1 MSMWNRRAGFH
12 DSPPLLEHSE
22 QLLRSGRIRWLGQ
35 ELSMS
40 QPRARIA
47 SQLGLALAVILA
59 IVISGSTVFALR
71 SLDTANLAT
80 REEHLASEARLLAD
94 QLSTFHGTLRES
106 TQRLSGLFE
115 KRFSAGLSIHPDEPV
130 SVAGTQTP
138 GLHLGSEVLNNNF
151 KEVDEFKQMTAGV
164 ATLFVR
170 SGEDF
175 VRVSTSLTKQDGTRA
190 IGTLLDHAHPAYAK
204 LMAGQGYVGRALLFD
219 RSYMT
224 QYTPVRDGSG
234 KVIAVLFV
242 GFDYTDAQNA
252 QFANLKRFRIGQN
265 GSLAL
270 LDEQNKWLVAPA
282 GVQALDHAVPVI
294 KGLAAKPGK
303 GEFWSDTAEDFYS
316 IAVPFDG
323 GPWSVV
329 ASMPKAEIR
338 AVTWSVGTQLAIG
351 SLLAMLI
358 AVGAAM
364 WLLRSKLQ
372 PLGDLVRQAEALGAG
387 DLSVRLNVA
396 SNDEIGQLSR
406 AFNQMSQALSTMVE
420 HIRRSSEEVNSRAQA
435 LSGLSGGAYE
445 GMEQQSGEITSM
457 AGAVEEFSATS
468 LNIADN
474 MGATQR
480 LAQENAQQTQIG
492 RSSMEEASSS
502 LEQIAGALNTTATVI
517 NTLGQRSQEIGGIVS
532 VITSIAEQTNL
543 LALNAAIEAA
553 RAGEQGRGVAVV
565 ADEVRNLASRTRQAT
580 DEISGMIHSIQ
591 QETGNAISTMEQG
604 NVLMQEGLSRNANV
618 ASALARIDEQSR
630 SAGQQFAAITTATQ
644 EQSSTATLLS
654 SNLQSIALANSE
666 QREVVSNLAVTAKEL
681 EKLAADLRSEVDR
694 FR

>member
-1 MSMWNRRAGFH
+1 
-12 DSPPLLEHSE
+12 
-22 QLLRSGRIRWLGQ
+22 
-35 ELSMS
+35 MS

-47 SQLGLALAVILA
+47 SQLGIALAVILA
-59 IVISGSTVFALR
+59 IVISCSTVFALR

-115 KRFSAGLSIHPDEPV
+115 KRFSAGLSLHPEQPV
-130 SVAGTQTP
+130 TVAGVQTP

-151 KEVDEFKQMTAGV
+151 QEVDEFKQMTAGV

-170 SGEDF
+170 NGDDF
-175 VRVSTSLTKQDGTRA
+175 IRVSTSLSKQDGTRA
-190 IGTLLDHAHPAYAK
+190 IGTLLDHAHPAYAR
-204 LMAGQGYVGRALLFD
+204 LMAGQSYVGRALLFE

-224 QYTPVRDGSG
+224 QYTPVRDSG
-234 KVIAVLFV
+234 GRVIAVLFV

-252 QFANLKRFRIGQN
+252 QFANLKRFRIGQT

-270 LDEQNKWLVAPA
+270 LDEQGKWLVPIA
-282 GVQALDHAVPVI
+282 GVQALEQAAPT
-294 KGLAAKPGK
+294 LAALAKTPGR
-303 GEFWSDTAEDFYS
+303 GEFWSDKSEDFYS
-316 IAVPFDG
+316 VAVPFEG

-329 ASMPKAEIR
+329 ASMPQAEIR
-338 AVTWSVGTQLAIG
+338 AVTWSVGIQLAIG

-358 AVGAAM
+358 AVGAAV
-364 WLLRSKLQ
+364 WLLRSKLA

-387 DLSVRLNVA
+387 DLSVRLNV
-396 SNDEIGQLSR
+396 SSHDEIGQLAR

-420 HIRRSSEEVNSRAQA
+420 HIRKASQEVNSRAQA

-474 MGATQR
+474 MGSTQL
-480 LAQENAQQTQIG
+480 LAQENAQQTRIG
-492 RSSMEEASSS
+492 RTSMDEASSS
-502 LEQIAGALNTTATVI
+502 LEQIAGALNSTATVI
-517 NTLGQRSQEIGGIVS
+517 NTLGQRSQEIGGIVG

-553 RAGEQGRGVAVV
+553 RAGEQGRGFAVV

-580 DEISGMIHSIQ
+580 DEISLMIQSIQ

-604 NVLMQEGLSRNANV
+604 KVLMEEGLSRNANV

-630 SAGQQFAAITTATQ
+630 SAGQQFSAITTATQ

-666 QREVVSNLAVTAKEL
+666 QREVVSHLAVTAKEL
-681 EKLAADLRSEVDR
+681 ESLAAELRQEVDR

>member
-1 MSMWNRRAGFH
+1 
-12 DSPPLLEHSE
+12 
-22 QLLRSGRIRWLGQ
+22 
-35 ELSMS
+35 MS

-175 VRVSTSLTKQDGTRA
+175 VRVSTSLTKQDGSRA

-224 QYTPVRDGSG
+224 QYTPVRDSSG

-252 QFANLKRFRIGQN
+252 QFANLKRFRIGQT

-282 GVQALDHAVPVI
+282 GVQAPDQAVPVVN
-294 KGLAAKPGK
+294 GLAKTPGK
-303 GEFWSDTAEDFYS
+303 GQFWSDKGEDFYS

-351 SLLAMLI
+351 SLLAMLL
-358 AVGAAM
+358 AVGSVV
-364 WLLRSKLQ
+364 WLLRSKLA
-372 PLGDLVRQAEALGAG
+372 PLSDLVRQAEALGAG
-387 DLSVRLNVA
+387 DLSVRLNV
-396 SNDEIGQLSR
+396 SSHDEIGQLSR

-420 HIRRSSEEVNSRAQA
+420 HIRRASEEVNSRAQA
-435 LSGLSGGAYE
+435 LSGLSGGAYD

-474 MGATQR
+474 MGNTQR

-553 RAGEQGRGVAVV
+553 RAGEQGRGFAVV
-565 ADEVRNLASRTRQAT
+565 ADEVRSLASRTRQAT
-580 DEISGMIHSIQ
+580 DEISSMIHSIQ

-604 NVLMQEGLSRNANV
+604 NLLMQEGLSRNANV

-630 SAGQQFAAITTATQ
+630 SAGEQFAAITTATQ

-681 EKLAADLRSEVDR
+681 ESLAADLRQEVDR

>member
-1 MSMWNRRAGFH
+1 
-12 DSPPLLEHSE
+12 
-22 QLLRSGRIRWLGQ
+22 
-35 ELSMS
+35 MS

-59 IVISGSTVFALR
+59 VVISGSTVFALR
-71 SLDTANLAT
+71 SLDSANLDT

-115 KRFSAGLSIHPDEPV
+115 KRFGAGLSVQADQPV
-130 SVAGTQTP
+130 AVAGVQTP
-138 GLHLGSEVLNNNF
+138 SLYLGKALLNNNF
-151 KEVDEFKQMTAGV
+151 GDVDEFKQISGGV
-164 ATLFVR
+164 ATVFVR
-170 SGEDF
+170 SGDDF
-175 VRVSTSLTKQDGTRA
+175 IRISTSLTKQDGSRA
-190 IGTLLDHAHPAYAK
+190 IGTVLDRQGPAYSRVVG
-204 LMAGQGYVGRALLFD
+204 GQTYIGRAVLFD

-224 QYTPVRDGSG
+224 QYSPVRDASG
-234 KVIAVLFV
+234 KVIAVLFI
-242 GFDYTDAQNA
+242 GFDYTDEQNA
-252 QFANLKRFRIGQN
+252 QFDNLKRFRIGQT

-270 LDEQNKWLVAPA
+270 LDEQKHWLVPPA
-282 GVQALDHAVPVI
+282 GVQAPDQAVPVMLD
-294 KGLAAKPGK
+294 LAKAPGK
-303 GEFWSDTAEDFYS
+303 GRFWSDKQEDFYS
-316 IAVPFDG
+316 VSVPFAG

-338 AVTWSVGTQLAIG
+338 AVTWSVGIRLVIG
-351 SLLAMLI
+351 SMLAMLL
-358 AVGAAM
+358 AVGATV
-364 WLLRSKLQ
+364 WLLRSKLA
-372 PLGDLVRQAEALGAG
+372 PLSDLVRQAEALGGG
-387 DLSVRLNVA
+387 DLSARLNV
-396 SNDEIGQLSR
+396 SSHDEIGQLARS
-406 AFNQMSQALSTMVE
+406 FNQMGEALSTMVS
-420 HIRRSSEEVNSRAQA
+420 HIRRAAEEVNGRAQA

-474 MGATQR
+474 MGNTER
-480 LAQENAQQTQIG
+480 LAQENAQQTRIG
-492 RSSMEEASSS
+492 RNSMQEASSS
-502 LEQIAGALNTTATVI
+502 LEHIATALNSTATVI
-517 NTLGQRSQEIGGIVS
+517 NTLGQRSQEIGGIVG

-553 RAGEQGRGVAVV
+553 RAGEQGRGFAVV

-580 DEISGMIHSIQ
+580 DEISGMIQSIQ

-604 NVLMQEGLSRNANV
+604 NALMQEGLSRNADV

-666 QREVVSNLAVTAKEL
+666 QREVVSNLAITAKEL
-681 EKLAADLRSEVDR
+681 ETLAAGLRQEVDR

>member
-1 MSMWNRRAGFH
+1 
-12 DSPPLLEHSE
+12 
-22 QLLRSGRIRWLGQ
+22 
-35 ELSMS
+35 MS

-59 IVISGSTVFALR
+59 VVISGSTVFALR
-71 SLDTANLAT
+71 SLDSANLDT

-115 KRFSAGLSIHPDEPV
+115 KRFGAGLSVQADQPV
-130 SVAGTQTP
+130 AVAGVQTP
-138 GLHLGSEVLNNNF
+138 SLYLGKVLLNNNF
-151 KEVDEFKQMTAGV
+151 DGVDEFKQMSGGV
-164 ATLFVR
+164 ATVFVR
-170 SGEDF
+170 SGDDF
-175 VRVSTSLTKQDGTRA
+175 IRISTSLTKQDGSRA
-190 IGTLLDHAHPAYAK
+190 IGTVLDRQGPAYSRVVG
-204 LMAGQGYVGRALLFD
+204 GQTYIGRAVLFD

-224 QYTPVRDGSG
+224 QYSPVRDASG
-234 KVIAVLFV
+234 KVIAVLFI

-252 QFANLKRFRIGQN
+252 QFANLKRFRIGQT

-270 LDEQNKWLVAPA
+270 LDEQKHWLVAPA
-282 GVQALDHAVPVI
+282 GVQAPDQAVPVMLD
-294 KGLAAKPGK
+294 LAKAAGK
-303 GEFWSDTAEDFYS
+303 GRFWSDKHEDFYS
-316 IAVPFDG
+316 VSVPFDG
-323 GPWSVV
+323 GPWAVV

-338 AVTWSVGTQLAIG
+338 AVTWSVGTRLVIG
-351 SLLAMLI
+351 SLLAMLL
-358 AVGAAM
+358 AVGATV
-364 WLLRSKLQ
+364 WLLRSKLA
-372 PLGDLVRQAEALGAG
+372 PLSDLVRQAEALGAG
-387 DLSVRLNVA
+387 DLSARLNV
-396 SNDEIGQLSR
+396 SSHDEIGQLARS
-406 AFNQMSQALSTMVE
+406 FNQMGEALSTMVS
-420 HIRRSSEEVNSRAQA
+420 HIRKASEEVNGRAQA

-474 MGATQR
+474 MGNTER
-480 LAQENAQQTQIG
+480 LAQENAQQTRIG
-492 RSSMEEASSS
+492 RNSMQEASSS
-502 LEQIAGALNTTATVI
+502 LEHIATALNSTATVI
-517 NTLGQRSQEIGGIVS
+517 NTLGQRSQEIGGIVG

-553 RAGEQGRGVAVV
+553 RAGEQGRGFAVV

-580 DEISGMIHSIQ
+580 DEISGMIQSIQ

-604 NVLMQEGLSRNANV
+604 NALMQEGLSRNADV

-666 QREVVSNLAVTAKEL
+666 QREVVSNLAITAKEL
-681 EKLAADLRSEVDR
+681 ETLAAGLRQEVDR

>member
-1 MSMWNRRAGFH
+1 
-12 DSPPLLEHSE
+12 
-22 QLLRSGRIRWLGQ
+22 
-35 ELSMS
+35 MS

-59 IVISGSTVFALR
+59 VVISGSTVFALR
-71 SLDTANLAT
+71 SLDSANLDT

-94 QLSTFHGTLRES
+94 QLNTFHSTLRES

-115 KRFSAGLSIHPDEPV
+115 KRFGAGLSVRADQPV
-130 SVAGTQTP
+130 TVAGVQTP
-138 GLHLGSEVLNNNF
+138 SLYLGSDVLNNDF
-151 KEVDEFKQMTAGV
+151 DEVDEFKDNSGGV
-164 ATLFVR
+164 ATVFVR
-170 SGEDF
+170 NGEDF
-175 VRVSTSLTKQDGTRA
+175 IRVSTSLTKQDGSRA
-190 IGTLLDHAHPAYAK
+190 IGTALDHQHPAYQR
-204 LMAGQGYVGRALLFD
+204 LLGGQGYVGRAVLFE

-224 QYTPVRDGSG
+224 QYTPVRDAAG

-252 QFANLKRFRIGQN
+252 QFDNLKRFRIGKT

-270 LDEQNKWLVAPA
+270 LDEQKHWLVPPA
-282 GVQALDHAVPVI
+282 GVQALDPAIPLMLD
-294 KGLAAKPGK
+294 LAKTPGK
-303 GEFWSDTAEDFYS
+303 GRFWSDKNEDFYS
-316 IAVPFDG
+316 VSVPFEG

-329 ASMPKAEIR
+329 ASMPKSEIR
-338 AVTWSVGTQLAIG
+338 EVTWAVGIRLVIG
-351 SLLAMLI
+351 SVLAMLF
-358 AVGAAM
+358 AVGAAV

-372 PLGDLVRQAEALGAG
+372 PLSDLVRQAEALGAG
-387 DLSVRLNVA
+387 DLSVRLNV
-396 SNDEIGQLSR
+396 SSHDEIGQLARS
-406 AFNQMSQALSTMVE
+406 FNQMGEALSTMVS
-420 HIRRSSEEVNSRAQA
+420 HIRKAAEEVNSRAKA

-474 MGATQR
+474 MGNTER
-480 LAQENAQQTQIG
+480 LAQENAQQTRIG
-492 RSSMEEASSS
+492 RTSMQEASSS
-502 LEQIAGALNTTATVI
+502 LEHIATALNSTATVI
-517 NTLGQRSQEIGGIVS
+517 NTLGQRSQEIGGIVG

-553 RAGEQGRGVAVV
+553 RAGEQGRGFAVV

-580 DEISGMIHSIQ
+580 DEISGMIQSIQ
-591 QETGNAISTMEQG
+591 HETGNAITTMEHG
-604 NVLMQEGLSRNANV
+604 NMLMQEGLSRNADV

-630 SAGQQFAAITTATQ
+630 SAGQQFAAITTATH

-666 QREVVSNLAVTAKEL
+666 QREVVSNLAITAKEL
-681 EKLAADLRSEVDR
+681 ETLAAGLRQEVDR

>member
-1 MSMWNRRAGFH
+1 
-12 DSPPLLEHSE
+12 
-22 QLLRSGRIRWLGQ
+22 
-35 ELSMS
+35 MS

-115 KRFSAGLSIHPDEPV
+115 KRFSAGLSVHPDEPV
-130 SVAGTQTP
+130 SVAGVQTP

-151 KEVDEFKQMTAGV
+151 QEVDEFKQMTAGV
-164 ATLFVR
+164 ATVFVR

-175 VRVSTSLTKQDGTRA
+175 IRVSTSLSKQDGSRA
-190 IGTLLDHAHPAYAK
+190 IGTLLDHAHPAYAR
-204 LMAGQGYVGRALLFD
+204 LIAGQSYVGRALLFE

-224 QYTPVRDGSG
+224 QYTPVRDTSG

-252 QFANLKRFRIGQN
+252 QFANLQRFRIGQT

-270 LDEQNKWLVAPA
+270 LDEQSKWLVPIA
-282 GVQALDHAVPVI
+282 GVQALDQAIPAIVD
-294 KGLAAKPGK
+294 LAKTPGK
-303 GEFWSDTAEDFYS
+303 GEFWSDKSQAFYS
-316 IAVPFDG
+316 VAVPFDG

-329 ASMPKAEIR
+329 ASMPKTEIS
-338 AVTWSVGTQLAIG
+338 AVTWSVGIQLAIG

-358 AVGAAM
+358 AVGSAV
-364 WLLRSKLQ
+364 WLLRSKLA

-387 DLSVRLNVA
+387 DLSVRLNVS
-396 SNDEIGQLSR
+396 SNDEIGQLAR

-420 HIRRSSEEVNSRAQA
+420 HIRKASAEVNSRAQA

-474 MGATQR
+474 MSNTQR
-480 LAQENAQQTQIG
+480 MAQENAQQTQIG
-492 RSSMEEASSS
+492 RTSMTEASSS
-502 LEQIAGALNTTATVI
+502 LEQIAGALNSTATVI
-517 NTLGQRSQEIGGIVS
+517 NTLGQRSQEIGGIVG
-532 VITSIAEQTNL
+532 VITAIADQTNL

-553 RAGEQGRGVAVV
+553 RAGEQGRGFAVV
-565 ADEVRNLASRTRQAT
+565 ADEVRNLASRTREAT
-580 DEISGMIHSIQ
+580 DEISSMIQSIQ
-591 QETGNAISTMEQG
+591 QETGNAVSTMEQG
-604 NVLMQEGLSRNANV
+604 NLLMQEGLSRNANV
-618 ASALARIDEQSR
+618 ASALERIDEQSR

-666 QREVVSNLAVTAKEL
+666 QREVVSNLAITAKEL
-681 EKLAADLRSEVDR
+681 ESLAADLRQEVDR

>member
-1 MSMWNRRAGFH
+1 
-12 DSPPLLEHSE
+12 
-22 QLLRSGRIRWLGQ
+22 
-35 ELSMS
+35 MS

-59 IVISGSTVFALR
+59 VVISGSTVFALR
-71 SLDTANLAT
+71 SLDSANLDT

-94 QLSTFHGTLRES
+94 QLNTFHSTLRES

-115 KRFSAGLSIHPDEPV
+115 KRFGAGLSVRADQPV
-130 SVAGTQTP
+130 AVAGVQTP
-138 GLHLGSEVLNNNF
+138 SLYLGNEVLNNNF
-151 KEVDEFKQMTAGV
+151 EEVDEFKQMSGGV
-164 ATLFVR
+164 ATVFVR
-170 SGEDF
+170 SGDDF
-175 VRVSTSLTKQDGTRA
+175 IRVSTSLTKQDGNRA
-190 IGTLLDHAHPAYAK
+190 IGTVLDRQGAAYQRVAD
-204 LMAGQGYVGRALLFD
+204 GQTYIGRAVLFD

-224 QYTPVRDGSG
+224 QYSPVRDSNG
-234 KVIAVLFV
+234 KVIAVLFI

-252 QFANLKRFRIGQN
+252 QFENLKRFRLGQT

-270 LDEQNKWLVAPA
+270 LDEQKHWLVPPA
-282 GVQALDHAVPVI
+282 GVQAPDQAIAVMLD
-294 KGLAAKPGK
+294 LAKTPGA
-303 GEFWSDTAEDFYS
+303 GRFWSDKNEDFYS
-316 IAVPFDG
+316 VSVPFEG
-323 GPWSVV
+323 GPWAVV

-338 AVTWSVGTQLAIG
+338 AVTWEVGIRLVIG
-351 SLLAMLI
+351 SVLAMLL
-358 AVGAAM
+358 AVGATV
-364 WLLRSKLQ
+364 WLLRSKLA
-372 PLGDLVRQAEALGAG
+372 PLSDLVRQAQALGAG
-387 DLSVRLNVA
+387 DLSARLNV
-396 SNDEIGQLSR
+396 SSHDEIGQLARS
-406 AFNQMSQALSTMVE
+406 FNQMGEALSTMVS
-420 HIRRSSEEVNSRAQA
+420 HIRSAAEQVNSRAQA

-474 MGATQR
+474 MGNTER
-480 LAQENAQQTQIG
+480 LAQETAQQTRIG
-492 RSSMEEASSS
+492 RTSMQEASSS
-502 LEQIAGALNTTATVI
+502 LEHIATALNSTAAVI
-517 NTLGQRSQEIGGIVS
+517 NTLGQRSQEIGGIVG

-553 RAGEQGRGVAVV
+553 RAGEQGRGFAVV

-580 DEISGMIHSIQ
+580 DEISAMIQSIQ
-591 QETGNAISTMEQG
+591 QETGNAISTMEHG
-604 NVLMQEGLSRNANV
+604 KVLMQDGLSRNADV

-681 EKLAADLRSEVDR
+681 ETLAAGLRQEVDR

>member
-1 MSMWNRRAGFH
+1 MSK
-12 DSPPLLEHSE
+12 
-22 QLLRSGRIRWLGQ
+22 
-35 ELSMS
+35 
-40 QPRARIA
+40 PRARIA

-59 IVISGSTVFALR
+59 VVISGSTVFALR
-71 SLDTANLAT
+71 SLDSANLDT

-94 QLSTFHGTLRES
+94 QLNTFHSTLRES

-115 KRFSAGLSIHPDEPV
+115 KRFGAGLSVRGDQPV
-130 SVAGTQTP
+130 AIAGIQTP
-138 GLHLGSEVLNNNF
+138 GLYLGSHLLNNDF
-151 KEVDEFKQMTAGV
+151 AEVDEFKDTSGGV
-164 ATLFVR
+164 ATVFVR

-175 VRVSTSLTKQDGTRA
+175 VRISTSLTKQDGSRA
-190 IGTLLDHAHPAYAK
+190 IGTALDHQHPAYQR
-204 LMAGQGYVGRALLFD
+204 LLAGQSYVGRAVLFE

-224 QYTPVRDGSG
+224 QYTPVRDAAG

-252 QFANLKRFRIGQN
+252 QFDNLKRFRIGKT

-270 LDEQNKWLVAPA
+270 LDEQKRWLVPPA
-282 GVQALDHAVPVI
+282 GVQALEQAIPVMLD
-294 KGLAAKPGK
+294 LAKKPGE
-303 GEFWSDTAEDFYS
+303 GCFWSDKNEDFYS
-316 IAVPFDG
+316 VSVPFEG

-338 AVTWSVGTQLAIG
+338 AVTWAVGIRLVIG
-351 SLLAMLI
+351 SALAMLF
-358 AVGAAM
+358 AVGATV

-372 PLGDLVRQAEALGAG
+372 PLSDLVRQAEALGAG
-387 DLSVRLNVA
+387 DLSARLNV
-396 SNDEIGQLSR
+396 SSHDEIGQLARS
-406 AFNQMSQALSTMVE
+406 FNQMGEALSTMVS
-420 HIRRSSEEVNSRAQA
+420 HIRKAAEEVNGRAQA

-474 MGATQR
+474 MGNTER
-480 LAQENAQQTQIG
+480 LAQENAQQTRIG
-492 RSSMEEASSS
+492 RTSMQEASSS
-502 LEQIAGALNTTATVI
+502 LEHIATALNSTATVI
-517 NTLGQRSQEIGGIVS
+517 NTLGQRSQEIGGIVG

-553 RAGEQGRGVAVV
+553 RAGEQGRGFAVV

-580 DEISGMIHSIQ
+580 DEISGMIQSIQ

-604 NVLMQEGLSRNANV
+604 NALMQEGLSRNADV

-666 QREVVSNLAVTAKEL
+666 QREVVSNLAITAKEL
-681 EKLAADLRSEVDR
+681 ETLAASLRQEVDR

>member
-1 MSMWNRRAGFH
+1 
-12 DSPPLLEHSE
+12 
-22 QLLRSGRIRWLGQ
+22 
-35 ELSMS
+35 MS

-59 IVISGSTVFALR
+59 VVISGSTVFALR
-71 SLDTANLAT
+71 SLDSANLDT

-94 QLSTFHGTLRES
+94 QLNTFHSTLRES

-115 KRFSAGLSIHPDEPV
+115 KRFGAGLSVHGDQQMA
-130 SVAGTQTP
+130 VAGVQTP
-138 GLHLGSEVLNNNF
+138 ALYLGSDLLNNDF
-151 KEVDEFKQMTAGV
+151 DEVDEFKDTSGGV
-164 ATLFVR
+164 ATVFVR

-175 VRVSTSLTKQDGTRA
+175 IRISTSLTKQDGSRA
-190 IGTLLDHAHPAYAK
+190 IGTALDHQHPAYQR
-204 LMAGQGYVGRALLFD
+204 LLAGQSYVGRAVLFE

-224 QYTPVRDGSG
+224 QYTPVRDAAG

-252 QFANLKRFRIGQN
+252 QFDNLKRFRIGQT

-270 LDEQNKWLVAPA
+270 LDEQKRWLVPPA
-282 GVQALDHAVPVI
+282 GVQALDQAVPVMLD
-294 KGLAAKPGK
+294 LAKTPGK
-303 GEFWSDTAEDFYS
+303 GRFWSDKNEDFYS
-316 IAVPFDG
+316 VSVPFEG

-338 AVTWSVGTQLAIG
+338 SVTWGVGIRLVIG
-351 SLLAMLI
+351 SVLAMLL
-358 AVGAAM
+358 AVGATV
-364 WLLRSKLQ
+364 WLLRSKLA
-372 PLGDLVRQAEALGAG
+372 PLSDLVRQAEALGAG
-387 DLSVRLNVA
+387 DLSVRLNV
-396 SNDEIGQLSR
+396 SSHDEIGQLARS
-406 AFNQMSQALSTMVE
+406 FNQMGEALSTMVS
-420 HIRRSSEEVNSRAQA
+420 HIRKAAEEVNGRAQA

-474 MGATQR
+474 MGSTER
-480 LAQENAQQTQIG
+480 LAQENAQQTRIG
-492 RSSMEEASSS
+492 RTSMQEASSS
-502 LEQIAGALNTTATVI
+502 LEHIATALNSTATVI
-517 NTLGQRSQEIGGIVS
+517 NTLGQRSQEIGGIVG

-553 RAGEQGRGVAVV
+553 RAGEQGRGFAVV

-580 DEISGMIHSIQ
+580 DEISGMIQSIQ
-591 QETGNAISTMEQG
+591 QETGNAISTMEHG
-604 NVLMQEGLSRNANV
+604 NALMQEGLARNADV

-666 QREVVSNLAVTAKEL
+666 QREVVSNLAITAKEL
-681 EKLAADLRSEVDR
+681 ETLAASLRHEVDR

>member
-1 MSMWNRRAGFH
+1 
-12 DSPPLLEHSE
+12 
-22 QLLRSGRIRWLGQ
+22 
-35 ELSMS
+35 MS

-59 IVISGSTVFALR
+59 VVISGSTVFALR
-71 SLDTANLAT
+71 SLDSANLDT

-94 QLSTFHGTLRES
+94 QLNTFHSTLRES

-115 KRFSAGLSIHPDEPV
+115 KRFGAGLSVRADQPV
-130 SVAGTQTP
+130 SVAGVQTP
-138 GLHLGSEVLNNNF
+138 SLFLGSDLLNNDF
-151 KEVDEFKQMTAGV
+151 AEVDEFKDTSGGV
-164 ATLFVR
+164 ATVFVR
-170 SGEDF
+170 NGEDF
-175 VRVSTSLTKQDGTRA
+175 IRISTSLTKQDGSRA
-190 IGTLLDHAHPAYAK
+190 IGTALDHQHPAYQR
-204 LMAGQGYVGRALLFD
+204 LLAGQSYVGRAVLFE

-224 QYTPVRDGSG
+224 QYTPVRDAAG

-252 QFANLKRFRIGQN
+252 QFDNLKRFRIGQT

-270 LDEQNKWLVAPA
+270 LDEQKKWLVPPA
-282 GVQALDHAVPVI
+282 GVQALDQAIPVI
-294 KGLAAKPGK
+294 LDLAKKPGA
-303 GEFWSDTAEDFYS
+303 GRFWSDKNDDFYS
-316 IAVPFDG
+316 VAVPFEG

-329 ASMPKAEIR
+329 ASMPKTEIR
-338 AVTWSVGTQLAIG
+338 AVTWAVGIRLVIG
-351 SLLAMLI
+351 SVLAMLL
-358 AVGAAM
+358 AVGAAV

-372 PLGDLVRQAEALGAG
+372 PLSDLVRQAEALGAG
-387 DLSVRLNVA
+387 DLSARLNV
-396 SNDEIGQLSR
+396 SSHDEIGQLARS
-406 AFNQMSQALSTMVE
+406 FNQMGEALSTMVS
-420 HIRRSSEEVNSRAQA
+420 HIRKAAEEVNSRAQA

-474 MGATQR
+474 MGNTER
-480 LAQENAQQTQIG
+480 LAQENAQQTRIG
-492 RSSMEEASSS
+492 RNSMQEASSS
-502 LEQIAGALNTTATVI
+502 LEHIATALNSTATVI
-517 NTLGQRSQEIGGIVS
+517 NTLGQRSQEIGGIVGT
-532 VITSIAEQTNL
+532 ITSIADQTNL

-553 RAGEQGRGVAVV
+553 RAGEQGRGFAVV

-580 DEISGMIHSIQ
+580 DEISGMIQSIQ
-591 QETGNAISTMEQG
+591 QETGNAITTMEHG
-604 NVLMQEGLSRNANV
+604 NVLMQEGLSRNADV

-666 QREVVSNLAVTAKEL
+666 QREVVSNLAITAKEL
-681 EKLAADLRSEVDR
+681 ETLAAGLRQEVDR

>member
-1 MSMWNRRAGFH
+1 M
-12 DSPPLLEHSE
+12 P
-22 QLLRSGRIRWLGQ
+22 
-35 ELSMS
+35 

-59 IVISGSTVFALR
+59 VVISGSTVFALR
-71 SLDTANLAT
+71 SLDSANLDT

-94 QLSTFHGTLRES
+94 QLNTFHSTLRDS

-115 KRFSAGLSIHPDEPV
+115 KRFGAGLSVRADQPV
-130 SVAGTQTP
+130 AVAGVQTP
-138 GLHLGSEVLNNNF
+138 SLYLGNEVLNNNF
-151 KEVDEFKQMTAGV
+151 EEVDEFKQMSGGV
-164 ATLFVR
+164 ATVFVR
-170 SGEDF
+170 SGDDF
-175 VRVSTSLTKQDGTRA
+175 IRVSTSLTKQDGNRA
-190 IGTLLDHAHPAYAK
+190 IGTVLDRQGAAYQRVVG
-204 LMAGQGYVGRALLFD
+204 GQTYIGRAVLFD

-224 QYTPVRDGSG
+224 QYSPVRDSSG
-234 KVIAVLFV
+234 KVIAVLFI

-252 QFANLKRFRIGQN
+252 QFENLKRFRLGQT

-270 LDEQNKWLVAPA
+270 LDEQKHWLVPPA
-282 GVQALDHAVPVI
+282 GVQAPDEAIAVMLD
-294 KGLAAKPGK
+294 LAKKPGV
-303 GEFWSDTAEDFYS
+303 GRFWSDTHEDFYS
-316 IAVPFDG
+316 VSVPFEG
-323 GPWSVV
+323 GPWAVV

-338 AVTWSVGTQLAIG
+338 AVTWEVGIRLVIG
-351 SLLAMLI
+351 SVLAMLL
-358 AVGAAM
+358 AVGATV
-364 WLLRSKLQ
+364 WLLRSKLA
-372 PLGDLVRQAEALGAG
+372 PLSDLVRQAEALGAG
-387 DLSVRLNVA
+387 DLSARLNV
-396 SNDEIGQLSR
+396 SSHDEIGQLARS
-406 AFNQMSQALSTMVE
+406 FNQMGDALSTMVS
-420 HIRRSSEEVNSRAQA
+420 HIRNAAEQVNSRAQA

-474 MGATQR
+474 MGNTER
-480 LAQENAQQTQIG
+480 LAQENAQQTRIG
-492 RSSMEEASSS
+492 RDSMQEASSS
-502 LEQIAGALNTTATVI
+502 LEHIATALNSTAAVI
-517 NTLGQRSQEIGGIVS
+517 NTLGQRSQEIGGIVG

-553 RAGEQGRGVAVV
+553 RAGEQGRGFAVV

-580 DEISGMIHSIQ
+580 DEISAMIQSIQ
-591 QETGNAISTMEQG
+591 QETGNAISTMEHG

-681 EKLAADLRSEVDR
+681 ETLAAGLRQEVDR

>member
-1 MSMWNRRAGFH
+1 
-12 DSPPLLEHSE
+12 
-22 QLLRSGRIRWLGQ
+22 
-35 ELSMS
+35 MS

-59 IVISGSTVFALR
+59 IVITGSTVFALR
-71 SLDTANLAT
+71 SLDSANLAT

-106 TQRLSGLFE
+106 TQRLAGLFE
-115 KRFSAGLSIHPDEPV
+115 KRFSAGLSVHPDEPV
-130 SVAGTQTP
+130 AVAGTQTP

-164 ATLFVR
+164 ATVFVR
-170 SGEDF
+170 SGVDF
-175 VRVSTSLTKQDGTRA
+175 IRVSTSLTKQDGNRA
-190 IGTLLDHAHPAYAK
+190 IGTLLDHAHPAYAR
-204 LMAGQGYVGRALLFD
+204 LMAGQSYVGRALLFD

-224 QYTPVRDGSG
+224 QYTPVRDSSG

-252 QFANLKRFRIGQN
+252 QFENLKRFRIGQT

-270 LDEQNKWLVAPA
+270 LDEQKKWLVPIA
-282 GVQALDHAVPVI
+282 GVQALDQAVPAIVD
-294 KGLAAKPGK
+294 LAKTPGK
-303 GEFWSDTAEDFYS
+303 GDFWSDKSEDFYS
-316 IAVPFDG
+316 VAVPFEG

-329 ASMPKAEIR
+329 ASMPKAEIS
-338 AVTWSVGTQLAIG
+338 AVTWSVGIQLAIG
-351 SLLAMLI
+351 SLLATLI
-358 AVGAAM
+358 AVGSAV
-364 WLLRSKLQ
+364 WLLRSKLA

-387 DLSVRLNVA
+387 DLSVRLSVS
-396 SNDEIGQLSR
+396 SNDEIGQLAR

-420 HIRRSSEEVNSRAQA
+420 HIRKASVEVNSRAQA

-474 MGATQR
+474 MGSTQR

-492 RSSMEEASSS
+492 RTSMDEASSS
-502 LEQIAGALNTTATVI
+502 LEQIAGALNSTAIVI
-517 NTLGQRSQEIGGIVS
+517 NTLGQRSQEIGGIVG
-532 VITSIAEQTNL
+532 VITSIADQTNL

-553 RAGEQGRGVAVV
+553 RAGEQGRGFAVV

-580 DEISGMIHSIQ
+580 DEISGMIQSIQ

-681 EKLAADLRSEVDR
+681 EKLAADLRQEVDR

>member
-1 MSMWNRRAGFH
+1 
-12 DSPPLLEHSE
+12 
-22 QLLRSGRIRWLGQ
+22 
-35 ELSMS
+35 MS

-47 SQLGLALAVILA
+47 SQLGLALAVILVT
-59 IVISGSTVFALR
+59 VISASTLFALR
-71 SLDTANLAT
+71 SLNTANLAT

-106 TQRLSGLFE
+106 TQRLAGLFE
-115 KRFSAGLSIHPDEPV
+115 KRFSAGLSVHPGEPV
-130 SVAGTQTP
+130 TVAGTQTP

-164 ATLFVR
+164 ATVFVR

-175 VRVSTSLTKQDGTRA
+175 IRVSTSLSKQDGSRA
-190 IGTLLDHAHPAYAK
+190 IGTLLDHAHPAYAR
-204 LMAGQGYVGRALLFD
+204 LIAGQGYVGRALLFD

-224 QYTPVRDGSG
+224 QYTPVRDSSG

-252 QFANLKRFRIGQN
+252 QFENLKRFRIGQT

-270 LDEQNKWLVAPA
+270 LDEQNKWLVPIA
-282 GVQALDHAVPVI
+282 GVQALDQAVPAVVALV
-294 KGLAAKPGK
+294 KTPGK
-303 GEFWSDTAEDFYS
+303 GRFWSDKSEDFYS
-316 IAVPFDG
+316 IAVPFEG

-329 ASMPKAEIR
+329 ASMPKTEIS
-338 AVTWSVGTQLAIG
+338 AVTWSVGIRLAIG
-351 SLLAMLI
+351 SLLAMLL
-358 AVGAAM
+358 AVGAAV
-364 WLLRSKLQ
+364 WLLRSKLA

-387 DLSVRLNVA
+387 DLSVRLSVS
-396 SNDEIGQLSR
+396 SNDEIGQLAR

-420 HIRRSSEEVNSRAQA
+420 HIRNASMEVNSRAQA

-474 MGATQR
+474 MGNTQR
-480 LAQENAQQTQIG
+480 LAQENAQQTRIG
-492 RSSMEEASSS
+492 RTSMDEASSS
-502 LEQIAGALNTTATVI
+502 LEQIAGALNSTATVI
-517 NTLGQRSQEIGGIVS
+517 NTLGQRSQEIGGIVG

-553 RAGEQGRGVAVV
+553 RAGEQGRGFAVV

-580 DEISGMIHSIQ
+580 DEISVMIQSIQ

-681 EKLAADLRSEVDR
+681 EKLAADLRAEVDR

>member
-1 MSMWNRRAGFH
+1 
-12 DSPPLLEHSE
+12 
-22 QLLRSGRIRWLGQ
+22 
-35 ELSMS
+35 MS

-59 IVISGSTVFALR
+59 VVISGSTVFALR
-71 SLDTANLAT
+71 SLDSANLDT

-94 QLSTFHGTLRES
+94 QLNTFHSTLRES

-115 KRFSAGLSIHPDEPV
+115 KRFSAGLSTRPEQPV
-130 SVAGTQTP
+130 AVAGVQTP
-138 GLHLGSEVLNNNF
+138 GLYLGEEVLNNNF
-151 KEVDEFKQMTAGV
+151 AEVDEFKQMSGGV
-164 ATLFVR
+164 ATVFVR

-175 VRVSTSLTKQDGTRA
+175 IRVSTSLTKQDGSRA
-190 IGTLLDHAHPAYAK
+190 IGTALDHQHPAYQR
-204 LMAGQGYVGRALLFD
+204 LLGGQGYVGRAVLFD

-224 QYTPVRDGSG
+224 QYSPVRDASG

-252 QFANLKRFRIGQN
+252 QFDNLKRFRIGQT

-270 LDEQNKWLVAPA
+270 LDEQKHWLVPPA
-282 GVQALDHAVPVI
+282 GVQALDQSIPVMLD
-294 KGLAAKPGK
+294 LAAKPGK
-303 GEFWSDTAEDFYS
+303 GRFWSDKNEDFYS
-316 IAVPFDG
+316 VAVPFEG

-338 AVTWSVGTQLAIG
+338 AVTWSVGIRLAIG
-351 SLLAMLI
+351 SLLAMLL
-358 AVGAAM
+358 AVGAAV

-387 DLSVRLNVA
+387 DLSARLNV
-396 SNDEIGQLSR
+396 SSHDEIGQLARS
-406 AFNQMSQALSTMVE
+406 FNQMGEALSTMVS
-420 HIRRSSEEVNSRAQA
+420 HIRKAAEDVNSRAQA

-474 MGATQR
+474 MGNTER
-480 LAQENAQQTQIG
+480 LAQDNAQQTKIG
-492 RSSMEEASSS
+492 RTSMQEASSS
-502 LEQIAGALNTTATVI
+502 LEHIATALNSTATVI
-517 NTLGQRSQEIGGIVS
+517 NTLGQRSQEIGGIVG
-532 VITSIAEQTNL
+532 VITAIAEQTNL

-553 RAGEQGRGVAVV
+553 RAGEQGRGFAVV

-580 DEISGMIHSIQ
+580 DEISGMIQSIQ

-604 NVLMQEGLSRNANV
+604 NVLMQEGLARNADV

-666 QREVVSNLAVTAKEL
+666 QREVVSNLAITAKEL
-681 EKLAADLRSEVDR
+681 ETLAASLRHEVDR

>member
-1 MSMWNRRAGFH
+1 
-12 DSPPLLEHSE
+12 
-22 QLLRSGRIRWLGQ
+22 
-35 ELSMS
+35 MS

-59 IVISGSTVFALR
+59 VVISGSTVFALR
-71 SLDTANLAT
+71 SLDSANLDT

-115 KRFSAGLSIHPDEPV
+115 KRFGAGLSVQADQPV
-130 SVAGTQTP
+130 AVAGVQTP
-138 GLHLGSEVLNNNF
+138 SLYLGKVLLNNNF
-151 KEVDEFKQMTAGV
+151 DGVDEFKQMSGGV
-164 ATLFVR
+164 ATVFVR
-170 SGEDF
+170 SGDDF
-175 VRVSTSLTKQDGTRA
+175 IRISTSLTKQDGSRA
-190 IGTLLDHAHPAYAK
+190 IGTVLDRQGPAYSRVVG
-204 LMAGQGYVGRALLFD
+204 GQTYIGRAVLFD

-224 QYTPVRDGSG
+224 QYSPVRDASG
-234 KVIAVLFV
+234 KVIAVLFI

-252 QFANLKRFRIGQN
+252 QFANLKRFRIGQT

-270 LDEQNKWLVAPA
+270 LDEQKHWLVAPA
-282 GVQALDHAVPVI
+282 GVQAPDQSVAVMLD
-294 KGLAAKPGK
+294 LAKTPGE
-303 GEFWSDTAEDFYS
+303 GRFWSDKHEDFYS
-316 IAVPFDG
+316 VSVPFDG
-323 GPWSVV
+323 GPWAVV

-338 AVTWSVGTQLAIG
+338 AVTWSVGIRLVIG
-351 SLLAMLI
+351 SLLAMLL
-358 AVGAAM
+358 AVGATV
-364 WLLRSKLQ
+364 WLLRSKLA
-372 PLGDLVRQAEALGAG
+372 PLSDLVRQAEALGAG
-387 DLSVRLNVA
+387 DLSARLNV
-396 SNDEIGQLSR
+396 SSHDEIGQLARS
-406 AFNQMSQALSTMVE
+406 FNQMGEALSTMVS
-420 HIRRSSEEVNSRAQA
+420 HIRKAAEEVNGRAQA

-474 MGATQR
+474 MGNTER
-480 LAQENAQQTQIG
+480 LAQENAQQTRIG
-492 RSSMEEASSS
+492 RNSMQEASSS
-502 LEQIAGALNTTATVI
+502 LEHIATALNSTATVI
-517 NTLGQRSQEIGGIVS
+517 NTLGQRSQEIGGIVG

-553 RAGEQGRGVAVV
+553 RAGEQGRGFAVV

-580 DEISGMIHSIQ
+580 DEISGMIQSIQ

-604 NVLMQEGLSRNANV
+604 NALMQEGLSRNADV

-666 QREVVSNLAVTAKEL
+666 QREVVSNLAITAKEL
-681 EKLAADLRSEVDR
+681 ETLASGLRQEVDR